1 MAKWSVSMMRYNP
14 ALGGLKLNAKDA
26 EKFAQASALSMQNLR
41 RMAILMTPSTGDEGF
56 LQNILGVLK
65 VDNTKKYLANY
76 QHAIQVW
83 QDLLDQS
90 ESPNPMKMKSREVT
104 VNGLQ
109 GIRISMDM
117 KSLMQAQNSPPQA
130 SQMIEKMFGEGGKV
144 TTHIIA
150 ADENTIFLSYASAE
164 AIDKKVATY
173 LKSKTRLATE
183 PGIAKIASLL
193 GQQPGMVAYLS
204 PQGTVAWISQ
214 MMQIAL
220 PPGAEA
226 PEFPEFPK
234 TLPIGFSAKMVAN
247 GFETELVVPA
257 ELPQVF
263 KDFAQSMRR

>member
-1 MAKWSVSMMRYNP
+1 MMRYNP

-65 VDNTKKYLANY
+65 VDNTKKYLAHY

-83 QDLLDQS
+83 QDLLGRS
-90 ESPNPMKMKSREVT
+90 ESPNLMKMEASEVT

-117 KSLMQAQNSPPQA
+117 KSLMQAQNPPPQA
-130 SQMIEKMFGEGGKV
+130 SQMIEKMFGEDGKV

-150 ADENTIFLSYASAE
+150 ADENTILLSYASAE

-173 LKSKTRLATE
+173 LKSKARLATE

-214 MMQIAL
+214 IMQMAL
-220 PPGAEA
+220 PPGVTV

-234 TLPIGFSAKMVAN
+234 TLPIGFSAKMVAD

-257 ELPQVF
+257 ELPRVF
-263 KDFAQSMRR
+263 KDFAQSIKR